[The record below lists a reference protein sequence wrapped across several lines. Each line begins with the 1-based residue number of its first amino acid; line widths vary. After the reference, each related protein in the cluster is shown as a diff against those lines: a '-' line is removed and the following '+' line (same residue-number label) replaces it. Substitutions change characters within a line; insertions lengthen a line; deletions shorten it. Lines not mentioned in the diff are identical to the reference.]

1 MRLCII
7 EDEMAIITPLK
18 RMLEQAGFAVDYA
31 VDGRTGLALTR
42 HNQYDCILL
51 DLNLPELDGLGVIAE
66 LRSRQQ
72 TTPVIMLTAR
82 SQVYDKLEGFTQGA
96 DDYVT
101 KPFHLEELLARIR
114 AVIKRASSN
123 QTTQLRSGHYVLY
136 PEKNLVEH
144 IDDRS
149 AREEI
154 ILTSKETAILEYLL
168 RHPDHVVSAEELLE
182 HVWDQEVN
190 LFTDTVKTHIKT
202 LRQKLDPK
210 KQLLRTVRGKGYTIK
225 SQ

>member
-1 MRLCII
+1 MRICII

-18 RMLEQAGFAVDYA
+18 RMLERAGFAVDYA
-31 VDGRTGLALTR
+31 VDGQTGLALVR

-51 DLNLPELDGLGVIAE
+51 DLNLPVIDGLTLIQK
-66 LRSRQQ
+66 LRSDQVV
-72 TTPVIMLTAR
+72 TPVIMLTAR
-82 SQVYDKLEGFTQGA
+82 SQVYDKLEGFTNGA

-123 QTTQLRSGHYVLY
+123 QTNQLRFAQYTLY
-136 PEKNLVEH
+136 PEKNIIENM
-144 IDDRS
+144 S
-149 AREEI
+149 STNKKEI
-154 ILTSKETAILEYLL
+154 ILTSKETSILEYLL
-168 RHPDHVVSAEELLE
+168 RHPDHVISAEELLE

-202 LRQKLDPK
+202 LRQKIDPK
-210 KQLLRTVRGKGYTIK
+210 KQLILTIRGKGYKVK
-225 SQ
+225 SL

>member
-1 MRLCII
+1 MRICII

-18 RMLEQAGFAVDYA
+18 RMLERAGFAVDYA
-31 VDGRTGLALTR
+31 VDGQTGLALVR

-51 DLNLPELDGLGVIAE
+51 DLNLPVIDGLTLIQK
-66 LRSRQQ
+66 LRSDQVV
-72 TTPVIMLTAR
+72 TPVIMLTAR
-82 SQVYDKLEGFTQGA
+82 SQVYDKLEGFTHGA

-123 QTTQLRSGHYVLY
+123 QTNQLRFAQYTLY
-136 PEKNLVEH
+136 PEKNIIENM
-144 IDDRS
+144 S
-149 AREEI
+149 STNKKEI
-154 ILTSKETAILEYLL
+154 ILTSKETSILEYLL
-168 RHPDHVVSAEELLE
+168 RHPDHVISAEELLE

-202 LRQKLDPK
+202 LRQKIDPK
-210 KQLLRTVRGKGYTIK
+210 KQLILTIRGKGYKVK
-225 SQ
+225 SL